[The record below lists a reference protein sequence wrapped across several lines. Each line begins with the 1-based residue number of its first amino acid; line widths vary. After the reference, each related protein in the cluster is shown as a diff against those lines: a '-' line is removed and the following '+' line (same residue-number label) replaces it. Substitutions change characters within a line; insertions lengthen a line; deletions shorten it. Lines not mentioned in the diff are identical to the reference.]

1 MTASE
6 LLIVSAVILLAH
18 DLQTPPRLLLG
29 MVVGLWGLVFAVGD
43 LFF

>member
-6 LLIVSAVILLAH
+6 LLIVSAVVLLGH
-18 DLQTPPRLLLG
+18 DLKPAPRLLLG
-29 MVVGLWGLVFAVGD
+29 SVVGCWGLVFAIGD

>member
-6 LLIVSAVILLAH
+6 LLIVSAVV
-18 DLQTPPRLLLG
+18 LLG
-29 MVVGLWGLVFAVGD
+29 HELKPAPRVLLGLTVGCWGLVFAIGD